1 MAEHDDSRSCPRRT
15 EAPGA
20 EVCYLAVMRERT
32 KNVVGWGTVLWGI
45 LFTGCASNPVAPFD
59 SFKDAPIVA
68 YRLQNYEPPPQ
79 VAAAPAAPGQI
90 PGLPPEIQKW
100 LQAGAQMLP
109 PGLLPGLG
117 VPAAPTPAVDNTP
130 RFHNFRVL
138 GMPAN
143 VIDSRLRDELIAI
156 FGFEKNFDDTHGSC
170 VYAEFGFSFAR
181 IGQPPAD
188 VLVSL
193 SCDQVQAQNFLW
205 PHRST
210 GLTSDSATRIV
221 KVSQAIF
228 VGG

>member
-1 MAEHDDSRSCPRRT
+1 
-15 EAPGA
+15 
-20 EVCYLAVMRERT
+20 MRERT
-32 KNVVGWGTVLWGI
+32 KNVVGWVAVLWGVSI
-45 LFTGCASNPVAPFD
+45 VGCASNPVAPFD
-59 SFKDAPIVA
+59 SFKDAPITA

-79 VAAAPAAPGQI
+79 ATATPTAPGQI

-117 VPAAPTPAVDNTP
+117 VPAAPAPAVDNTP

-143 VIDSRLRDELIAI
+143 VIDSRLRDELINV

>member
-1 MAEHDDSRSCPRRT
+1 
-15 EAPGA
+15 
-20 EVCYLAVMRERT
+20 MRERT
-32 KNVVGWGTVLWGI
+32 SNVVLGI
-45 LFTGCASNPVAPFD
+45 WVTLLGLSTGCAGNPVAPFD
-59 SFKDAPIVA
+59 SMKSAPMTA

-79 VAAAPAAPGQI
+79 AAAAPAAPGQI
-90 PGLPPEIQKW
+90 PGLPPEIQTWIK
-100 LQAGAQMLP
+100 AGASMLP
-109 PGLLPGLG
+109 PGLLPPGLIPG
-117 VPAAPTPAVDNTP
+117 VGAPAPAPAVDNTP

-143 VIDSRLRDELIAI
+143 VMDQKLRDELIDI

-193 SCDQVQAQNFLW
+193 SCDQVQAQNFIW
-205 PHRST
+205 PHKST
-210 GLTSDSATRIV
+210 GLTPDSAQRII

-228 VGG
+228 GG

>member
-1 MAEHDDSRSCPRRT
+1 MSA
-15 EAPGA
+15 
-20 EVCYLAVMRERT
+20 LAD
-32 KNVVGWGTVLWGI
+32 
-45 LFTGCASNPVAPFD
+45 GCAGNPVAPFD
-59 SFKDAPIVA
+59 TMKTAPMTA

-79 VAAAPAAPGQI
+79 PVAAPAAPGQI

-100 LQAGAQMLP
+100 VQAGASMLP
-109 PGLLPGLG
+109 PGLLPPGLLPG
-117 VPAAPTPAVDNTP
+117 TAPAAAPPVDTTP

-143 VIDSRLRDELIAI
+143 VIDPKLRDELIDI

-205 PHRST
+205 PHKST
-210 GLTSDSATRIV
+210 GLTPETAARIS
-221 KVSQAIF
+221 KVGQAVF
-228 VGG
+228 GGG

>member
-1 MAEHDDSRSCPRRT
+1 
-15 EAPGA
+15 
-20 EVCYLAVMRERT
+20 MRERT
-32 KNVVGWGTVLWGI
+32 SLLVLGFVAFVTGTAGV
-45 LFTGCASNPVAPFD
+45 GCAGSPVAPFD
-59 SFKDAPIVA
+59 NMKQAPMTA

-79 VAAAPAAPGQI
+79 VAAQPTAPGMI

-100 LQAGAQMLP
+100 VQAGASMLP
-109 PGLLPGLG
+109 PGLLPPGLIPG
-117 VPAAPTPAVDNTP
+117 ATAPAPAVDNTP

-143 VIDSRLRDELIAI
+143 VIDPKLRDELIDI

-193 SCDQVQAQNFLW
+193 SCDQVQAQNFMW
-205 PHRST
+205 PHKST
-210 GLTSDSATRIV
+210 GLTPDSAARIS
-221 KVSQAIF
+221 KVSQSIF
-228 VGG
+228 GG

>member
-1 MAEHDDSRSCPRRT
+1 M
-15 EAPGA
+15 G
-20 EVCYLAVMRERT
+20 ERT
-32 KNVVGWGTVLWGI
+32 KKMMAGFGALWLGWS
-45 LFTGCASNPVAPFD
+45 FGCASNPVAPFD
-59 SFKDAPIVA
+59 SFKDAPITA
-68 YRLQNYEPPPQ
+68 FRLQNYEPPPQ
-79 VAAAPAAPGQI
+79 AAVQPAAPGQI

-100 LQAGAQMLP
+100 LQVGASMLP

-117 VPAAPTPAVDNTP
+117 VPAAAAPSVDNTP

-138 GMPAN
+138 GMPAS
-143 VIDSRLRDELIAI
+143 VVDARLRDELVNI
-156 FGFEKNFDDTHGSC
+156 FGFEKNFDDSHGSC

-210 GLTSDSATRIV
+210 GLTSDSASRII
-221 KVSQAIF
+221 KASQSIF
-228 VGG
+228 IGG

>member
-1 MAEHDDSRSCPRRT
+1 
-15 EAPGA
+15 
-20 EVCYLAVMRERT
+20 MRERT
-32 KNVVGWGTVLWGI
+32 SNVVLGI
-45 LFTGCASNPVAPFD
+45 LVTLLLSTGCAGSPVAPFD
-59 SFKDAPIVA
+59 SMKSAPMTA

-79 VAAAPAAPGQI
+79 TAAAPAAPGQI
-90 PGLPPEIQKW
+90 PGLPPEIQTWIK
-100 LQAGAQMLP
+100 AGASMLP
-109 PGLLPGLG
+109 PGLLPPGLIPG
-117 VPAAPTPAVDNTP
+117 VGAPPPPPAVDNTP

-143 VIDSRLRDELIAI
+143 IVDQKLRDELIDI

-193 SCDQVQAQNFLW
+193 SCDQVQAQNFIW
-205 PHRST
+205 PHKST
-210 GLTSDSATRIV
+210 GLTPDSAQRII

-228 VGG
+228 GG

>member
-1 MAEHDDSRSCPRRT
+1 
-15 EAPGA
+15 
-20 EVCYLAVMRERT
+20 MRERT
-32 KNVVGWGTVLWGI
+32 RNVVAYAGVAFASLAWG
-45 LFTGCASNPVAPFD
+45 GCASNPVAPFD
-59 SFKDAPIVA
+59 SFRDAPITA

-79 VAAAPAAPGQI
+79 VAAQATPPAQI

-100 LQAGAQMLP
+100 LQVGTSMLP

-117 VPAAPTPAVDNTP
+117 TPASPAPAVDNAP

-143 VIDSRLRDELIAI
+143 VMDSRLREELINI
-156 FGFEKNFDDTHGSC
+156 FGFEKNFDDTHAAC

-210 GLTSDSATRIV
+210 GLTSDSTSRII
-221 KVSQAIF
+221 KASQAIF
-228 VGG
+228 IGG

>member
-1 MAEHDDSRSCPRRT
+1 
-15 EAPGA
+15 
-20 EVCYLAVMRERT
+20 MRERT
-32 KNVVGWGTVLWGI
+32 SLLVLGFVASVTG
-45 LFTGCASNPVAPFD
+45 FTSGCAGNPVAPFD
-59 SFKDAPIVA
+59 NMKQAPMTA

-79 VAAAPAAPGQI
+79 AAATPTAPGMI

-100 LQAGAQMLP
+100 VQAGASMLP
-109 PGLLPGLG
+109 PGLLPPGLIPG
-117 VPAAPTPAVDNTP
+117 ATPAAPTVDNTP

-143 VIDSRLRDELIAI
+143 VIDPKLRDELVDI

-193 SCDQVQAQNFLW
+193 SCDQVQAQNFMW
-205 PHRST
+205 PHKST
-210 GLTSDSATRIV
+210 GLTPDTAARIS
-221 KVSQAIF
+221 KVSQSIF
-228 VGG
+228 GG